1 MPLLLLLLLFNV
13 VVIVVV
19 VAAVVSG
26 EEVAQECTEW
36 TALQRLL
43 YYYIIIIV
51 GVVMWLKTGSA
62 VTTMSKGGL
71 CMLCVPVDTR
81 DNDTQTRRG
90 GAEQQWPR
98 VDLIDQRWM
107 DEERWRREQ
116 KLILTNKLFLVCEG
130 MRLLFIVTLIF
141 VNCGVMK
148 LNSRDHRRLLIIIMT
163 PATGCHDLRA
173 WNVNQRWRRWNIL
186 WHMQI
191 NRRWP
196 IRKVN
201 SNYIIPSC
209 TYVYLSK

>member
-62 VTTMSKGGL
+62 VTTMSKGRL

-81 DNDTQTRRG
+81 DNDG

-130 MRLLFIVTLIF
+130 MRLLFIVTLI
-141 VNCGVMK
+141 CICK
-148 LNSRDHRRLLIIIMT
+148 LWCDEIEF
-163 PATGCHDLRA
+163 
-173 WNVNQRWRRWNIL
+173 QRS
-186 WHMQI
+186 QEAVDYYYDTC
-191 NRRWP
+191 NR
-196 IRKVN
+196 V
-201 SNYIIPSC
+201 S
-209 TYVYLSK
+209 